1 MKAIQYLAKV
11 RENVGANL
19 APRFLFT
26 LAVTGLILTS
36 VAAPLQANT
45 RTNAVAS
52 AELMMQLEQ
61 MQQEIK
67 ALRNMVEKQENAL
80 SKMQTEQRNRYLDLD
95 QRAQDYAQRI
105 LSLEERPISAPP
117 SRPAALVTTTA
128 TTAPEQTSPKTATP
142 KATAAKSPA
151 SKASTDASSDRDAYN
166 KAYAHVPEQRFE
178 EAISSF
184 QGFIR
189 QYPDSRLIGNAYYW
203 LGEIYMAQNRTAD
216 AEKMF
221 NAVVGNYPDSF
232 KMADSKYKLGLIY
245 ARYGNDKKAQ
255 EMMEAIIT
263 EHPREPAADHA
274 RGYLKK

>member
-1 MKAIQYLAKV
+1 MKAIQHLAKV

-26 LAVTGLILTS
+26 LAFTSLMLTL
-36 VAAPLQANT
+36 VAAPSHANP

-52 AELMMQLEQ
+52 AELMMQQEQ

-80 SKMQTEQRNRYLDLD
+80 AKMQTEQRNRYLDLD

-117 SRPAALVTTTA
+117 SRLAPEPAA
-128 TTAPEQTSPKTATP
+128 SKATP
-142 KATAAKSPA
+142 VKSSASNSSANKSPA
-151 SKASTDASSDRDAYN
+151 AKANPDASSDRDAYN

-178 EAISSF
+178 EAVTSF

-189 QYPDSRLIGNAYYW
+189 QYPDSRLVGNAYYW

-221 NAVVGNYPDSF
+221 NAVISNYPDSF
-232 KMADSKYKLGLIY
+232 KIADSKYKLGLIY

-255 EMMEAIIT
+255 ETMEAIIA

-274 RGYLKK
+274 RSYIKK